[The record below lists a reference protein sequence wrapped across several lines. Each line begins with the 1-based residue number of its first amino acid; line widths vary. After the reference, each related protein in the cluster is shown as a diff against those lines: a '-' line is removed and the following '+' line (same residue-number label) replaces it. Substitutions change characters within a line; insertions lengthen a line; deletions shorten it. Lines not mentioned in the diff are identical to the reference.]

1 MKKIIKYFLI
11 PLFIFIIFFTFY
23 NNVYK
28 KISITYWDEEAWL
41 GRGYFFE
48 LLIKGDFNNP
58 LWDTPL
64 AFDQPKLTEYMY
76 GAAIYPTYLKYKEKL
91 SKKNIDYAQFF
102 IDHNFFQVN
111 GEKYEKYKENNYQ
124 FIDWEKGK
132 FVDFDA
138 SASQLVNKYGQNFQ
152 KTIDL
157 IFTARKINVYLL
169 SLNVV
174 IVYYISVFCF
184 GLFPSLLISLLFGSN
199 NFIIE
204 ACLKA
209 HSEGLFLFLFNLDLL
224 ILILTVKKNR
234 LFSILFAIVT
244 GLLWQTK
251 INGVMMLIIF
261 NTVFLTKMAINWFKS
276 NKKIVGHILLLFNV
290 NLLTLLVFVNTN
302 FFIMKSPIK
311 NILIYYQERNEQ
323 SQQQAAAYPLDKLSS
338 PKERIIAIYKNFI
351 YDPFY
356 FRASDFFP
364 AKINQIM
371 NTTIYKL
378 IYRTSLL
385 LGFGGVFISFFK
397 KKKKSNIIFLLVVF
411 FLIQLIMSQY
421 LILNWDRYFI
431 QISLFFIIF
440 YVQGLVNLTKIVSRA
455 YKNYVNKNIFKHR

>member
-28 KISITYWDEEAWL
+28 KISILYWDEDGWL

-48 LLIKGDFNNP
+48 LLIKGDFNNQ

-64 AFDQPKLTEYMY
+64 AFNQPKLTEYMY

-102 IDHNFFQVN
+102 IDHNFYQVD

-290 NLLTLLVFVNTN
+290 NSEKLPLALCEAEPLSEIAIKLALP
-302 FFIMKSPIK
+302 FIMLPPTIIYGAMASKQPLLIELPDIIPPELTVKLPANIK
-311 NILIYYQERNEQ
+311 PTSGLAKVERRTPETVTG
-323 SQQQAAAYPLDKLSS
+323 
-338 PKERIIAIYKNFI
+338 
-351 YDPFY
+351 PF
-356 FRASDFFP
+356 A
-364 AKINQIM
+364 
-371 NTTIYKL
+371 
-378 IYRTSLL
+378 
-385 LGFGGVFISFFK
+385 
-397 KKKKSNIIFLLVVF
+397 
-411 FLIQLIMSQY
+411 
-421 LILNWDRYFI
+421 
-431 QISLFFIIF
+431 
-440 YVQGLVNLTKIVSRA
+440 
-455 YKNYVNKNIFKHR
+455 

>member
-111 GEKYEKYKENNYQ
+111 GEKYEKYKTNNHQ
-124 FIDWEKGK
+124 FINWGPK
-132 FVDFDA
+132 DFGEF
-138 SASQLVNKYGQNFQ
+138 SILLSKYGQNFQ

-157 IFTARKINVYLL
+157 IFIAREVNVILL
-169 SLNVV
+169 SLNII
-174 IVYYISVFCF
+174 IVYYISIFCLNF
-184 GLFPSLLISLLFGSN
+184 FPSLLVMLFFGIN

-204 ACLKA
+204 TCLRA
-209 HSEGLFLFLFNLDLL
+209 HSEGLFLFLFNLGLL
-224 ILILTVKKNR
+224 FLIITIKKNK
-234 LFSILFAIVT
+234 LFSIPFAIVT

-251 INGVMMLIIF
+251 LNGVMMLIIF
-261 NTVFLTKMAINWFKS
+261 DAIFIIKAVIDWFKS
-276 NKKIVGHILLLFNV
+276 KKIIMDDILLIFIV

-338 PKERIIAIYKNFI
+338 PKERIIAIYKNFL